1 MNKKDKILMVIDKDI
16 ESLQKE
22 YDSLEKTSK
31 DFVNLGILLGKINGL
46 LTAKQYIL
54 LIED

>member
-1 MNKKDKILMVIDKDI
+1 MNKKEKILLVIDKDI
-16 ESLQKE
+16 ESLQRE

-31 DFVNLGILLGKINGL
+31 NFVNLGILLGKINGL